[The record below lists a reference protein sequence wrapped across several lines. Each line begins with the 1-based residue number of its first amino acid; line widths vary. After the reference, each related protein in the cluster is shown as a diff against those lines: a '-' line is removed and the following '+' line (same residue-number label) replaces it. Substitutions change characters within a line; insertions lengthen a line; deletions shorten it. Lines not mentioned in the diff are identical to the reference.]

1 MWKPGPQPRVWASN
15 SPISLGVVGSA
26 SHALS
31 KKTILRRSPNCFRIS
46 GGYHARV
53 SRSVR
58 VSIAGN
64 QFSVR
69 TDAKPKY
76 VRDLAAYVEEK
87 MAEAKGNRSGMS
99 TQTLVLLAAMSI
111 ADELKQSQRE
121 QRDFKR
127 EVRERST
134 QILKTLE
141 REAQS

>member
-1 MWKPGPQPRVWASN
+1 M
-15 SPISLGVVGSA
+15 
-26 SHALS
+26 
-31 KKTILRRSPNCFRIS
+31 
-46 GGYHARV
+46 

-64 QFSVR
+64 KFSVR

-76 VRDLAAYVEEK
+76 VRDLAAYVEQK
-87 MAEAKGNRSGMS
+87 MTEAKGDRSGMS

-111 ADELKQSQRE
+111 ADELKQSQEE
-121 QRDFKR
+121 QRGFRR
-127 EVRERST
+127 EVRERTT